1 MNRKHRAE
9 GAVPVHLLQKAAAF
23 LYKRRITPVLI
34 RATYPVVRIPGLL
47 FCLPAVRHQH
57 RHPRI
62 PADRRIKLCAAL
74 LVLSPDEGEL
84 LLVEAAEIAAHR
96 AVQRN
101 VLTRIVQH
109 AQILDDLAD
118 LLRLKISGPRRH
130 ITGHAVFLKH
140 APEILIPA
148 RGRPEQ
154 DHDIA
159 VPRGPER
166 VRLLIRDRIMPHEF
180 PDPEGDRLCLD
191 APAAVALL
199 LFLLRAILRVP
210 LRAAYHQQLRSRL
223 RARRKRSVPGLQ
235 CGSLV
240 ILHAA
245 DLRSANMTENRVDR
259 IQHLGAGPEIP
270 VEINPLVLRIIRAEG
285 AVFFHEDLR
294 PREPELVDTLL
305 DVPDHEPVPL
315 PLALARDH
323 TEQQLLHIVGIL
335 IFIAQDFGKMRAV
348 CLRSRS
354 RVYFAILS
362 PSAEDPKREMLEI
375 VEVDDVLLLFCC
387 GVGFHQL
394 FC

>member
-1 MNRKHRAE
+1 
-9 GAVPVHLLQKAAAF
+9 
-23 LYKRRITPVLI
+23 
-34 RATYPVVRIPGLL
+34 
-47 FCLPAVRHQH
+47 
-57 RHPRI
+57 
-62 PADRRIKLCAAL
+62 
-74 LVLSPDEGEL
+74 
-84 LLVEAAEIAAHR
+84 
-96 AVQRN
+96 
-101 VLTRIVQH
+101 
-109 AQILDDLAD
+109 
-118 LLRLKISGPRRH
+118 
-130 ITGHAVFLKH
+130 
-140 APEILIPA
+140 
-148 RGRPEQ
+148 
-154 DHDIA
+154 
-159 VPRGPER
+159 
-166 VRLLIRDRIMPHEF
+166 
-180 PDPEGDRLCLD
+180 
-191 APAAVALL
+191 
-199 LFLLRAILRVP
+199 
-210 LRAAYHQQLRSRL
+210 
-223 RARRKRSVPGLQ
+223 
-235 CGSLV
+235 
-240 ILHAA
+240 
-245 DLRSANMTENRVDR
+245 MTENRVDR